1 MVKLTYLYDLM
12 DEEFPMNVTEIR
24 RPADMERITT
34 PELAQA
40 FIEEQVALI
49 REQVGDKKVLLALS
63 GGAGQNSFQG

>member
-12 DEEFPMNVTEIR
+12 DEEFPMNVIEIR

-49 REQVGDKKVLLALS
+49 REQVGDKKVLLVLS